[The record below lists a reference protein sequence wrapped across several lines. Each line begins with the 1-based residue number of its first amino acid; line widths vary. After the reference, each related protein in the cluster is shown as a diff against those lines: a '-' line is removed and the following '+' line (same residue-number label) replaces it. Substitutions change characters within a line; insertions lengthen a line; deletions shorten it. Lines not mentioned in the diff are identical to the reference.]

1 MIRYQNAD
9 TMLLPIALMRGISP
23 MDVCHFEY
31 YQGVNA
37 SYKHTGQDHGVSI
50 LMTNY
55 SYAKMIGKTKKSG
68 FCIVSNL
75 FCDTAL

>member
-1 MIRYQNAD
+1 MIRHQNAD

-55 SYAKMIGKTKKSG
+55 S
-68 FCIVSNL
+68 
-75 FCDTAL
+75 